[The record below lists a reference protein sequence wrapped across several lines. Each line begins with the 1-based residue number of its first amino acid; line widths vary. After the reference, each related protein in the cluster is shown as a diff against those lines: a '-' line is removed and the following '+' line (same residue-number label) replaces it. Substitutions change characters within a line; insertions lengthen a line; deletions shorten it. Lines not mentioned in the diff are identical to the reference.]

1 MLQYYD
7 FFHFVV
13 DLFILANQFTFDYD
27 FDPRKDIQI
36 ATCDCVGDRT
46 MDG

>member
-1 MLQYYD
+1 MND

-13 DLFILANQFTFDYD
+13 DLFILANQRIFDYD
-27 FDPRKDIQI
+27 FDPRRDIQI
-36 ATCDCVGDRT
+36 ATCDCNEDRT